1 MEPEASRAAIAAIA
15 ALQKRVK
22 ELEDENALLQQEHD
36 SLTKTINSRDTAYTI
51 RENAL
56 NEATA
61 KAKQML
67 SGASAALIQIREA
80 RSENR
85 RLKSQIEQTEQLIE
99 KQKQKSRTYNL
110 STKKISISLSQ
121 LLEKLSEYES
131 LLSELLTPPPQTTT
145 LSPEEIVLITS
156 SQNDPDLLPEPYANI
171 LRTMQSLP
179 KDFCKQNIVTKRR
192 IVQVLCQA
200 KSATTSIK
208 AKISHLEKQKFSSSV
223 PVKYDSSIHKLSTH
237 LLILSNEMKRFKFN

>member
-22 ELEDENALLQQEHD
+22 ELEDENAVLEQEHE
-36 SLTKTINSRDTAYTI
+36 SLSNTLNSRDEAYTI

-80 RSENR
+80 RAENK
-85 RLKSQIEQTEQLIE
+85 RLKSQIEQTEQLLQ
-99 KQKQKSRTYNL
+99 KQKQKSKTYTSSSRKL
-110 STKKISISLSQ
+110 SNSLSA
-121 LLEKLSEYES
+121 LMEKLAEYES
-131 LLSELLTPPPQTTT
+131 LLGDLLTPPPQTTSLT
-145 LSPEEIVLITS
+145 PEEIVLIS
-156 SQNDPDLLPEPYANI
+156 SSENDPEILPEPYSDI

-179 KDFCKQNIVTKRR
+179 KDFRKQNLETKRE
-192 IVQVLCQA
+192 IIHTLCQA
-200 KSATTSIK
+200 KSATTNIK
-208 AKISHLEKQKFSSSV
+208 AKISHIEKQKFSSST
-223 PVKYDSSIHKLSTH
+223 PIKFDSMIHKLSTH
-237 LLILSNEMKRFKFN
+237 LLILSNEMKRFRFV